1 MVDAKTIYHIAQLE
15 INIDKIKRTQ
25 HIEASLERAKHIILI
40 GEQSE
45 KSEALPEEFKTAL
58 FSAMVR
64 RRRI

>member
-1 MVDAKTIYHIAQLE
+1 MVDTKTIYYIAQTE
-15 INIDKIKRTQ
+15 INIDRIKKSQ
-25 HIEASLERAKHIILI
+25 HIEAAVERAKHIILM

-45 KSEALPEEFKTAL
+45 KSEALPEEFKNAL